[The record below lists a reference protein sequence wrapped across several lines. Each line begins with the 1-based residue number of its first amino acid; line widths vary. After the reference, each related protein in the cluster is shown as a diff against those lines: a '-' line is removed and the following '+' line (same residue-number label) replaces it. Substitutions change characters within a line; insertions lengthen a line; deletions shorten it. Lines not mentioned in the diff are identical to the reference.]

1 VSAEGETRA
10 VTQAG
15 PSGVLEREHEIAELA
30 DAAREAA
37 EGAGSVVLAFGE
49 AGIGKSSLVAAVRGV
64 LPPHGRLLVGYCD
77 DLATPR
83 TLGPFRDLV
92 GSVGSELAT
101 ALRQDSDRVL
111 DALRAELSWTGHPTV
126 LAVEDVHWA
135 DEATVD
141 ALSYLIRRV
150 AELPAV
156 LLLTY
161 RDDDLGPAHPLHRV
175 LGLAA
180 RASRLRR
187 LALARLSEAAVWR
200 LAAPTRLDPHEL
212 YSVTGGNP
220 FFVTEVLASANIDTV
235 PQTVVDAVLA
245 RVRRL
250 DPDTQAAL
258 EQLAVVPST
267 VDQWLLD
274 ALVPGGI
281 AALVAAEQRDLLDV
295 SPNRVGFHHE
305 LIRRAIADALPVARR
320 VQLNRRVLAALV
332 DRDGS
337 DPSRVMHHAVQAG
350 DQDAIIRYGPRAAHD
365 ATRAGAN
372 REAAAHLRL
381 VLQHKERFD
390 PRERA
395 DLLGRYAIACY
406 TNGDMPSAAVTQQ
419 EAVELRRT
427 LGDPR
432 TLGAELEWL
441 SRMCWTTGEPDRAE
455 CSADEAIAVLEDAG
469 DDRLLAGALSHR
481 SSLHAMS
488 YRYHESIQ
496 FGERAIALARA
507 VGDPAVLSHALAS
520 VGGARGQLGLPE
532 ARAMLEESLQLAL
545 SAGTAEDACRA
556 YASLIWR
563 LLEDLQLDEAGKY
576 LEAAV
581 ELADGVEHLTFLNYV
596 YAERALHG
604 LTSGSWD
611 RAVSDAE
618 LVVTEHPLTRC
629 HALTV
634 LGRVRVRRGQ
644 PGGERLLADA
654 WEVAQRTR
662 ELRNI
667 GSVAAARAEAAWF
680 RGDHPAMAELLEP
693 AYADACRLG
702 AVALRAE
709 LGYWMAKA
717 GQPVAPDDSGHPYAL
732 QAAGRWE
739 EAAKVWLDAGCP
751 YEHAVALA
759 ESIDLDDLLTALS
772 TLDTLG
778 AQPLARR
785 VRVRLREL
793 GVARIPR
800 GPLAI
805 TRNNPAGLTHRQL
818 QVARL
823 LAEGLTNTEIAGR
836 LVVSVRTVDNHVAA
850 VFDKLGAR
858 TRRDIALSA
867 AELGLSL
874 DEE

>member
-1 VSAEGETRA
+1 VAP
-10 VTQAG
+10 AG
-15 PSGVLEREHEIAELA
+15 PPGVVEREHEIAELA

-37 EGAGSVVLAFGE
+37 GGAGSVVLAFGE

-64 LPPHGRLLVGYCD
+64 LPPRGRLLVGYCD

-83 TLGPFRDLV
+83 TLGPFRDLI
-92 GSVGSELAT
+92 GSVGTELDT
-101 ALRQDSDRVL
+101 ALRQDSDQVL
-111 DALRAELSWTGHPTV
+111 DALRTELSWAGHPTV

-141 ALSYLIRRV
+141 ALSYLVRRM

-161 RDDDLGPAHPLHRV
+161 RDDDLGPTHPLHRV

-180 RASRLRR
+180 RASRVRR
-187 LALARLSEAAVWR
+187 LALARLSEAAVCL
-200 LAAPTRLDPHEL
+200 LAAPSRLDPHEL

-220 FFVTEVLASANIDTV
+220 FFVTEVLASADINTV
-235 PQTVVDAVLA
+235 PPTVVDAVLA
-245 RVRRL
+245 RVRCL
-250 DPDTQAAL
+250 GQDTQAAL
-258 EQLAVVPST
+258 EQLAVVPSA
-267 VDQWLLD
+267 VDRWLLD

-281 AALVAAEQRDLLDV
+281 AAVVAAEQRVLLDV
-295 SPNRVGFHHE
+295 SPDRVGFHHE

-320 VQLNRRVLAALV
+320 VQLNRRVLVALA

-337 DPSRVMHHAVQAG
+337 DPSRVMHHAAHAG
-350 DQDAIIRYGPRAAHD
+350 DQDAIIRYGPQAAQD
-365 ATRAGAN
+365 ATRAGAH

-381 VLQHKERFD
+381 VLQHKDRFE

-406 TNGDMPSAAVTQQ
+406 TTGDMPSAAAAQQ
-419 EAVELRRT
+419 EAVELYRT
-427 LGDPR
+427 LDDPR
-432 TLGAELEWL
+432 TLGAGLEWL

-455 CSADEAIAVLEDAG
+455 RSADEAIAVLKGAG

-481 SSLHAMS
+481 SSLHAMA
-488 YRYHESIQ
+488 YHYHESIR

-556 YASLIWR
+556 YANLIWR
-563 LLEDLQLDEAGKY
+563 LLEDLHLDEASQY

-581 ELADGVEHLTFLNYV
+581 ELADSVEHLTFLNYA

-604 LTSGSWD
+604 LATGAWD
-611 RAVSDAE
+611 RAVSDAG

-629 HALTV
+629 HALAV

-644 PGGERLLADA
+644 PGGDRLLAEA
-654 WEVAQRTR
+654 WEIARRTR
-662 ELRNI
+662 EIRNI
-667 GSVAAARAEAAWF
+667 GTVAAARAEAAWL
-680 RGDHPAMAELLEP
+680 RDDQPAMASLLEP
-693 AYADACRLG
+693 AYTDACRLG

-709 LGYWMAKA
+709 LGCWVVKA
-717 GQPVAPDDSGHPYAL
+717 GRPVAPDDSGHPYAL
-732 QAAGRWE
+732 QATGRWE
-739 EAAKVWLDAGCP
+739 EAAKVWLDAGCS
-751 YEHAVALA
+751 YEHAVAMA
-759 ESIDLDDLLTALS
+759 ESTDLDDLLAALS

-778 AQPLARR
+778 ARPMAAR
-785 VRVRLREL
+785 VRVRLRDL

-800 GPLAI
+800 GPLAV

-858 TRRDIALSA
+858 TRRDIAVSA

-874 DEE
+874 DEST